1 MTPRRNTRQRETIF
15 ETLVGSDG
23 PLGIEDILARARAS
37 LPQLGLATVYRT
49 VALLKDGG
57 QINEVRLPG
66 EEPRF
71 EPARREHHHHFR
83 CEGCG
88 KVLELDFC
96 PVHLPTGTLLPNG
109 FRVRE
114 HHLTLYGLCDKCDT
128 TPARRA

>member
-1 MTPRRNTRQRETIF
+1 MTPRRNTRQRETIL

-23 PLGIEDILARARAS
+23 PLGIEDILRRARVS

-71 EPARREHHHHFR
+71 EPARRAHHHHFR
-83 CEGCG
+83 CEACG

-96 PVHLPTGTLLPNG
+96 PVHLPSGTLLPNG

-128 TPARRA
+128 ATVG